1 LPRILNGVLPL
12 HDVRDT
18 EQLCWAVVA
27 RSRLN
32 LPQDQ
37 RESLCSYLIE
47 TAWELSLRY
56 EPGRRSTN
64 NFAGWATVQLRL
76 RVIDWIRKEYG
87 RTKWH
92 SKGQAYER
100 KNPEFL
106 SFDADSSDRNQLDA
120 AIGTWDGNLEA
131 SWDPTLERLDA
142 GRSSARSG
150 DLRTLGIR
158 TRRRVTH

>member
-1 LPRILNGVLPL
+1 
-12 HDVRDT
+12 
-18 EQLCWAVVA
+18 VVA
-27 RSRLN
+27 CQVICGTTVRAIRLSPYSDSN
-32 LPQDQ
+32 HALPV
-37 RESLCSYLIE
+37 
-47 TAWELSLRY
+47 
-56 EPGRRSTN
+56 G
-64 NFAGWATVQLRL
+64 
-76 RVIDWIRKEYG
+76 IRKEYG

-150 DLRTLGIR
+150 DLRTLGIH